1 MRIVNLSLLGTDWY
15 IRQMK
20 GKMNESAPLPLTMSN
35 EQFKSG
41 VRDVLY
47 YNDEKIAGAVELKE
61 VFDFMLSDRK
71 ETKLQYQNGDET
83 NYLPTKNLKITVNKA
98 DVLKNNTVS
107 ADMQNRLTDTMTF
120 TYPGNYVAKDNL
132 ALMDIL
138 VHNNWKRPIYFTV
151 TAPSSVMMGLDK
163 YLYNEGFASR
173 LLPLKPDTSAN
184 APENVNPTAM
194 YNNVM
199 NKFKWGK
206 LKEASYLDHES
217 LTMFYPLISRVYLSL
232 IESKMKEGK
241 TAEAK
246 LALNKYMNELP
257 NTIPVQEAAIRKFY
271 LADAAYKLGETA
283 TGDKLLT
290 LIDNY
295 LVNSLNF
302 NYGLYKDGKT
312 GLDNND
318 IQLGLS
324 LLNGMVGTAKNGNR
338 TALSAKYEA
347 QVKDFSRKF
356 GLGM

>member
-1 MRIVNLSLLGTDWY
+1 
-15 IRQMK
+15 MK
-20 GKMNESAPLPLTMSN
+20 QKMNDSAPLPLSMSN

-47 YNDEKIAGAVELKE
+47 YNDEKIPGAVELKE

-83 NYLPTKNLKITVNKA
+83 NYLPTKNFKITVNK
-98 DVLKNNTVS
+98 DDILKTNTVP
-107 ADMQNRLTDTMTF
+107 ADMMGRLADTMKF
-120 TYPGNYVAKDNL
+120 TYPGNYLAKDNL

-151 TAPSSVMMGLDK
+151 TAPGSVMMGLEK

-173 LLPLKPDTSAN
+173 LLPLQPDTAASPA
-184 APENVNPTAM
+184 ENVNPSAM

-199 NKFKWGK
+199 NKFKWGNM
-206 LKEASYLDHES
+206 KEAKYLDHES
-217 LTMFYPLISRVYLSL
+217 LTMFYPLISRVYVDMIDGL
-232 IESKMKEGK
+232 IKQGK
-241 TAEAK
+241 TGEAK
-246 LALNKYMNELP
+246 LALNKYMTDMP
-257 NTIPVQEAAIRKFY
+257 NFIPVQEAAIRKFY
-271 LADAAYKLGETA
+271 LADSAYKLGETA

-290 LIDNY
+290 LIDDY

-302 NYGLYKDGKT
+302 TYGLYKDGKT

-324 LLNGMVGTAKNGNR
+324 LLNGMVGIAKNGNR
-338 TALSAKYEA
+338 PGLSTKYDA